1 MKLINKIDV
10 FSPYLV
16 IFAIFLYVLF
26 GITGF
31 YYEIKGLQAPPLGI
45 YIYILL
51 GCCFFVAGVLFP
63 KLVYKLN
70 FKSFESVNNFLN
82 YLYSKKDGLNKS
94 LNEDI
99 SAELCKNFPDEFL

>member
-31 YYEIKGLQAPPLGI
+31 YYEIKGLEAPPLGI
-45 YIYILL
+45 YTLYFIR
-51 GCCFFVAGVLFP
+51 VLFFHCRDFISQTSLQI
-63 KLVYKLN
+63 KL
-70 FKSFESVNNFLN
+70 
-82 YLYSKKDGLNKS
+82 
-94 LNEDI
+94 
-99 SAELCKNFPDEFL
+99 